1 MVYLQQMDKSQ
12 SMQRQIDD
20 QRKKESPKM
29 TFNDE
34 DDIQQQRDD
43 AGQKVKHLASAMAD
57 SDDQCHLTITPVV
70 VDVTIVVD

>member
-1 MVYLQQMDKSQ
+1 
-12 SMQRQIDD
+12 
-20 QRKKESPKM
+20 M